1 MGLFDRAIHILGINS
16 VYEEA
21 VTNSLKL
28 PDVPQSASKHKH
40 NHVHFPDEEQ
50 KPLVATIGVHE
61 EEMTEENIESNI
73 ACGVINSAGSAV
85 TMTATTTE
93 SLVPPA
99 VSTSLVADLEEMVDD
114 DVITPLPDHMGIHHF
129 KNNEDDQDEHH
140 IHEETYHFAFGT
152 AVPLNQQKGDNT
164 ISKIEGPGKLLK
176 AKTSSE
182 LLSLVNGT
190 VLEDQEKIASFI
202 NQLKAGEVQTKQ
214 QSDFRQRRLTY
225 DKETKSDDFDTNA
238 ALVISSVVSP
248 PPKVAPKLPTK
259 LARSRTSIFA
269 SAEIGVV
276 HQKKPPFPDDVLGT
290 YSCHGIEPAP
300 DEVDGIHEK
309 INQDRGCV
317 VYPYNGS
324 KQEVLFMVLDGHGEQ
339 GDKVSEFVMRQ
350 VIFILVYLFNLFS
363 ST

>member
-1 MGLFDRAIHILGINS
+1 MLLRLISLVIILYS
-16 VYEEA
+16 VYEE
-21 VTNSLKL
+21 TISRSLKL
-28 PDVPQSASKHKH
+28 PDAPLSEK
-40 NHVHFPDEEQ
+40 
-50 KPLVATIGVHE
+50 KPK
-61 EEMTEENIESNI
+61 TEIIPEDK
-73 ACGVINSAGSAV
+73 A
-85 TMTATTTE
+85 TATTASDAMETTE
-93 SLVPPA
+93 SKTGDNAGSTIEDGIPLVT
-99 VSTSLVADLEEMVDD
+99 VTSTSAPPGLCTTSADLEMLEDDMLSPLPAHATLHHHRGSDD
-114 DVITPLPDHMGIHHF
+114 DHDH
-129 KNNEDDQDEHH
+129 HH
-140 IHEETYHFAFGT
+140 IHEETYHFSFGNAVT
-152 AVPLNQQKGDNT
+152 ADQHQGDST

-176 AKTSSE
+176 AKTSTE
-182 LLSLVNGT
+182 LLSLVNDS
-190 VLEDQEKIASFI
+190 VLGDQEKIASFI

-225 DKETKSDDFDTNA
+225 DKETKSDEQLVDSST
-238 ALVISSVVSP
+238 ALIVSSSAMAP

-276 HQKKPPFPDDVLGT
+276 HQKKPPFPDNILGT

-324 KQEVLFMVLDGHGEQ
+324 KEEALFMVLDGHGEQ

-350 VIFILVYLFNLFS
+350 VGDFIWHALLIFHFVFDIFS
-363 ST
+363 QSRL